1 MLGKSRINP
10 TEISFL
16 LEIQINLVR
25 CENRTR
31 ISSSSEVQ
39 NLLGTWANNPQ
50 LTYVDNNLDQE
61 MNSYPKPI
69 LDTEY
74 ETL

>member
-1 MLGKSRINP
+1 M
-10 TEISFL
+10 
-16 LEIQINLVR
+16 
-25 CENRTR
+25 
-31 ISSSSEVQ
+31 
-39 NLLGTWANNPQ
+39 GTWAKNPQ
-50 LTYVDNNLDQE
+50 LTYVGNNLDQE